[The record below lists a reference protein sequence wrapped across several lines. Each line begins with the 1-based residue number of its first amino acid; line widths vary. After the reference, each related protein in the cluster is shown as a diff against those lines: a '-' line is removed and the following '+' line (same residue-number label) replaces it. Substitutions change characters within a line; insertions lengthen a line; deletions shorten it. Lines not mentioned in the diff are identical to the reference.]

1 MSFDG
6 RKSKENTNKM
16 TSQELQKVMFWG
28 QPIQVNI
35 TGNSQLLYQL
45 YTATQ
50 EMQQAIRLTVKSMKG
65 PMSPASH

>member
-1 MSFDG
+1 
-6 RKSKENTNKM
+6 M
-16 TSQELQKVMFWG
+16 TSQESQKSLIKTKQKQVMFWG

>member
-1 MSFDG
+1 
-6 RKSKENTNKM
+6 M
-16 TSQELQKVMFWG
+16 TSQESQKSLIKTKQKQVMFWG

-35 TGNSQLLYQL
+35 TGNPQLLYQL

>member
-1 MSFDG
+1 
-6 RKSKENTNKM
+6 
-16 TSQELQKVMFWG
+16 MFWG